1 MAAKQTP
8 LENLSRY
15 SLLDALMQRRS
26 RRFGLGM
33 KMDAGALA
41 YQSPH
46 APMPL
51 SEEEEALLV
60 FAASGFTGF
69 ALADLEYVPGKGDI
83 MSHLLA
89 RTVASGDGAQ
99 AVAIFVINDQGTF
112 LVRRPQELSQE
123 ELKAALEMVQ
133 KGAFAE
139 AYRLLRVKLKNTR
152 SAPPIDPMYNLK
164 CNEWSVYQP
173 GTTYIIPVNDITFLY
188 INGLL
193 NIFGPTMGAYVL
205 DERHSMRSAGLKRF
219 ARSRG
224 GHLDD
229 DIQSHEL
236 GTIQTMETGTAEL
249 IAIEQG
255 MMLQNLGL
263 MTQAMGIGG
272 FPNFAVHPFG
282 WFEALG
288 FRMNVMT
295 TARFFSESRFFAF
308 IASLFHKNLPFP
320 YPVGL
325 EVDGKVLLKAYCPPY
340 YPTMREAVM
349 AVVETKFGKQG
360 TFRGGIKNSA
370 WRDPS
375 SISNT
380 LPNLTQ
386 EAIEAT
392 ISYCE
397 YVLKTYERFPAFI
410 TPFRTVLGFQATHL
424 DIGFYDKFYKP
435 EAISDTHR
443 EHLALWHG
451 QQ

>member
-1 MAAKQTP
+1 MNEPYQHLAQYP
-8 LENLSRY
+8 LLE
-15 SLLDALMQRRS
+15 ALTQRRS

-41 YQSPH
+41 YQSRH
-46 APMPL
+46 SPMPL
-51 SEEEEALLV
+51 SEDEEALLV

-69 ALADLEYVPGKGDI
+69 ALADLVYTPGKGDI

-99 AVAIFVINDQGTF
+99 AVAIFVINDQGTY
-112 LVRRPQELSQE
+112 LVRRPQELSQD
-123 ELKAALEMVQ
+123 ELKAALEMVR
-133 KGAFAE
+133 KSAFTE
-139 AYRLLRVKLKNTR
+139 AYRLMRVKIKDER
-152 SAPPIDPMYNLK
+152 SAPPLDPMYNLE
-164 CNEWSVYQP
+164 CNHWSVYQP
-173 GTTYIIPVNDITFLY
+173 GTTYIVPVNDVTFLY

-193 NIFGPTMGAYVL
+193 NIFGPTTAAYVL

-229 DIQSHEL
+229 DIQSHEI
-236 GTIQTMETGTAEL
+236 GTIQTMEVGTAEL

-255 MMLQNLGL
+255 MMHQNMAL
-263 MTQAMGIGG
+263 MAQAMGIGG

-282 WFEALG
+282 WFQALG
-288 FRMNVMT
+288 FRMNQMT
-295 TARFFSESRFFAF
+295 TSRFFSESWLFAL
-308 IASLFHKNLPFP
+308 IASFFHKNLPFI

-325 EVDGKVLLKAYCPPY
+325 ELGDQVLLQAHCPPY

-349 AVVETKFGKQG
+349 AVVETKFGRQG
-360 TFRGGIKNSA
+360 TFRGGITNSA

-375 SISNT
+375 AISST
-380 LPNLTQ
+380 LPDLNE

-397 YVLKTYERFPAFI
+397 YVLKTYKRFPAFV
-410 TPFRTVLGFQATHL
+410 TPFRTVLGFQAAHL
-424 DIGFYDKFYKP
+424 DIEFYDKFYKP
-435 EAISDTHR
+435 EALSDSHR
-443 EHLALWHG
+443 EHLARWHG
-451 QQ
+451 ITG